1 MSNLKSNVSRPAW
14 LPSTVRGAAI
24 FALLLMLA
32 ACGKDEPAAESSA
45 AGAPSANSESATPA
59 QPAKPAQAVSDEVA
73 AMGAD
78 ELREAA
84 GTALREQR
92 LYAPGGNNAMEYYL
106 ALRDKQPN
114 DPAVASALTDLM
126 PYTLIATE
134 QSIVREDFDEA
145 ERLYALMV
153 KADAQA
159 PALPRLKQSI
169 ADARAQATRQAAAE
183 EERSAEAEQ
192 RAQELA
198 EQRIQ
203 EQQQAQEQAAAQLAA
218 QQAQEAAAKQAAERA
233 AAQREA
239 AAQQAAAETDAPANE
254 EPASSGPSNTK
265 LVVVSTVKPEF
276 PRQALRRRQ
285 SGEVQVEFVVGTN
298 GSVTS
303 ARVVSSNPRQ
313 VFDNAAL
320 HAVKQWKFKP
330 MSEPK
335 TVRQTLSFSPGG

>member
-1 MSNLKSNVSRPAW
+1 MSNLKSSVSRPAW

-24 FALLLMLA
+24 FALLLLLA
-32 ACGKDEPAAESSA
+32 ACGKDEPAAESTA
-45 AGAPSANSESATPA
+45 AGAPSATSESATPA

-73 AMGAD
+73 AMSA
-78 ELREAA
+78 EQLREAA

-145 ERLYALMV
+145 ERLYALML

-159 PALPRLKQSI
+159 PALPRLKKSI
-169 ADARAQATRQAAAE
+169 AEARAKAAKLVAAE
-183 EERSAEAEQ
+183 QERTEEAEQ
-192 RAQELA
+192 RDEELA
-198 EQRIQ
+198 KQREQ
-203 EQQQAQEQAAAQLAA
+203 EQQQAQKQAAAQLAT
-218 QQAQEAAAKQAAERA
+218 QQAKEAAEKQAAERA
-233 AAQREA
+233 ATQRQA
-239 AAQQAAAETDAPANE
+239 AAQKSAAAPAE
-254 EPASSGPSNTK
+254 AEPAASGTSNTK
-265 LVVVSTVKPEF
+265 LVVISTVKPEF

-285 SGEVQVEFVVGTN
+285 SGEVQVEFVVGTD

-303 ARVVSSNPRQ
+303 ARVVSSDPRQ